1 MLCFFVLKFHCMLE
15 IHLLGTGGTVP
26 LPGRWLTSLL
36 LRWEGKELLV
46 DCGEGTQIALHS
58 LSLSCR
64 HIDTILLTHYHADH
78 TLGLPGLLLS
88 MAKADRT
95 EPVTIVGPAGLKDFL
110 QGVMAMARYVPF
122 EIRYIELNEREV
134 SFNIDDLQVSAFFL
148 RHSVPCYGYCFNL
161 ERKPKFDVE
170 AAKKNQVPL
179 KYWSALQKGETIE
192 ADGVTYTPDL
202 VMGQARKGL
211 KVVYATDTRI
221 NPLLRQYS
229 QKADLLITE
238 GMYGDPEKKEKA
250 QDNRHMMMQEAA
262 NLAKDNEVKELWLTH
277 YSPSMKDPYI
287 YTEEIQKIFPHT
299 ILAHDGQFT
308 DLAFDHEEESPC
320 LK

>member
-1 MLCFFVLKFHCMLE
+1 MTPKESISASIVVKNELSKVVLMPGDPLRAKALADRYLTDVVCFNDTRNMLGFTGTYKGKRISTMGHGMGIPSIGIYTHELFTQFGVECVIRIGSAGGLDMDVDPMDVVIAEAASSNSNYGNAYGVPGQLAACADYDMLE
-15 IHLLGTGGTVP
+15 T
-26 LPGRWLTSLL
+26 
-36 LRWEGKELLV
+36 
-46 DCGEGTQIALHS
+46 A
-58 LSLSCR
+58 
-64 HIDTILLTHYHADH
+64 
-78 TLGLPGLLLS
+78 
-88 MAKADRT
+88 
-95 EPVTIVGPAGLKDFL
+95 
-110 QGVMAMARYVPF
+110 
-122 EIRYIELNEREV
+122 
-134 SFNIDDLQVSAFFL
+134 
-148 RHSVPCYGYCFNL
+148 
-161 ERKPKFDVE
+161 VE